1 MCKDNCFWH
10 HLWML
15 SLLLTLCG
23 LTGPETV
30 RAQILNIEKHR
41 LNSDSSN
48 FLFKGSVGMQLYN
61 RSAAADE
68 PVNLF
73 GVNASLNAQYSAGE
87 HAFIA
92 IAQSNYLEI
101 NDNPWLNFGFAH
113 LRGHFFSDRST
124 SFETYG
130 QYSYD
135 NFRGLD
141 PRVLLGANIRQALTK
156 NGEFEL
162 IVGGGPMYEWEN
174 WNHPSTQEV
183 REVSFLKLSSFVILR
198 QSLSEWVD
206 FNTIVYYQSGYDDA
220 IGDFRHRYSGTVNIN
235 TRLSKRW
242 SLNNSFHYTY
252 EDKPIVPITKFIF
265 DWRVGLSIDL

>member
-1 MCKDNCFWH
+1 MT
-10 HLWML
+10 MV
-15 SLLLTLCG
+15 LTLCG
-23 LTGPETV
+23 LTCPKTM

-48 FLFKGSVGMQLYN
+48 FLFKGSAGMQLYN

-68 PVNLF
+68 PVNLY
-73 GVNASLNAQYSAGE
+73 GVNVSLNAQYSAGE

-101 NDNPWLNFGFAH
+101 NENPWLNFGFAH

-156 NGEFEL
+156 NGKFEL

-183 REVSFLKLSSFVILR
+183 REVSFLKLSSFIILR

-206 FNTIVYYQSGYDDA
+206 FNTIVYYQSGYDEA

-242 SLNNSFHYTY
+242 SLNNSFHYNY
-252 EDKPIVPITKFIF
+252 EDRPIVPITKFIF